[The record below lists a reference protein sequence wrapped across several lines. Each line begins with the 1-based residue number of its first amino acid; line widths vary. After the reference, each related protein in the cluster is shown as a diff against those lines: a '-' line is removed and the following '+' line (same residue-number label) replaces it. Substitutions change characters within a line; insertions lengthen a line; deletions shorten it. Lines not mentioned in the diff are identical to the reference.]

1 MLNLCAI
8 NGRLTSDPEL
18 KTTGNGTA
26 VCSFTVAVDRSYV
39 KSGEERQADFIPC
52 VAWRQAA
59 EFVSKYFRKGSM
71 IAVDGQIQTRNY
83 EDKDG
88 NRRKAIELVASN
100 VHFVGRES
108 KEEKQSLGAYRPD
121 IPYEDKEER
130 VEIVEEDLPF

>member
-18 KTTGNGTA
+18 KTTSNGTA

-39 KSGEERQADFIPC
+39 KSGEERQADFIPV